1 MFVPLAEKNGKL
13 MFKLILITRTHIN
26 YAFFLKIINYAF
38 KLSKFTFH
46 ASFDSLK
53 KFILNRTNILICST
67 LEKELYDNINSI

>member
-26 YAFFLKIINYAF
+26 YAF
-38 KLSKFTFH
+38 KLSRFTFP